1 MQNNFQSLS
10 YFLPELLII
19 FTVLFV
25 VISDLVNDLK
35 KYTYYIALFGLTCSG
50 LLVFLGGYT
59 STPTTIFNDMLL

>member
-35 KYTYYIALFGLTCSG
+35 KYTYY
-50 LLVFLGGYT
+50 FLYAYAKSMYISFWDT
-59 STPTTIFNDMLL
+59 KNVCNDANE